1 MQESVYRNVT
11 NQKQLSAQDLE
22 NVMMNKINEL
32 NKQQSNDVPYH
43 FKSGEMCKRIVLEEN
58 LLSIF
63 VPDCYVTQE
72 KKLFSIIQVHQ
83 HVFLITIRSKR
94 CVKEMLQKNFGCQN
108 MFMTDKSHRKCVIKQ
123 LKGGHIYWEM
133 SKISKKLREYV
144 KEFLKGYHLCRII
157 FLVNIR

>member
-72 KKLFSIIQVHQ
+72 IHEKAVFYYPGALACVLDHYKIQEMCERDVA
-83 HVFLITIRSKR
+83 
-94 CVKEMLQKNFGCQN
+94 KEFRML
-108 MFMTDKSHRKCVIKQ
+108 
-123 LKGGHIYWEM
+123 
-133 SKISKKLREYV
+133 EYV
-144 KEFLKGYHLCRII
+144 YD
-157 FLVNIR
+157 